1 MERSAATE
9 VDDAVRS
16 DTVFIGAGWAMG

>member
-1 MERSAATE
+1 METSAATE